1 MESSSAL
8 FGKRLWAF
16 ILDLFVLGLVML
28 AAQFTIPYV
37 LPLFV
42 WIAYK
47 TVFECSA
54 IQATPGKRA
63 VGLIVTDLHGH
74 RITLGASLVR
84 TLVAFVS
91 ACTLFLIY
99 FIALFTARN
108 QALHDLLAGTVVVVG
123 KPDADP
129 FKAYGEE
136 VTETFQNL
144 RAAVSN
150 APPQSPAY
158 LAEKEKLDLLEKL
171 ARLKA
176 EGALT
181 QEEFEARKKALLEK

>member
-1 MESSSAL
+1 M

-28 AAQFTIPYV
+28 IAQFTIPFI

-47 TVFECSA
+47 AIFECSA

-63 VGLIVTDLHGH
+63 VGLVVTDLHGR

-91 ACTLFLIY
+91 ACTLFLVY
-99 FIALFTARN
+99 FVALFTARN
-108 QALHDLLAGTVVVVG
+108 QTIHDLLAGTVVVVG

-129 FKAYGEE
+129 FKAYGQE
-136 VTETFQNL
+136 VTETFQNF

-150 APPQSPAY
+150 APPASAAY

-181 QEEFEARKKALLEK
+181 QEEFETRKKALLDK

>member
-16 ILDLFVLGLVML
+16 VLDLFVLGLVML
-28 AAQFTIPYV
+28 IAQFTIPYV

-74 RITLGASLVR
+74 RITLGASLIR

-91 ACTLFLIY
+91 VCTLFFIY
-99 FIALFTARN
+99 AVALFTARN
-108 QALHDLLAGTVVVVG
+108 QTLHDLLAGTVVVNG
-123 KPDADP
+123 KPEADP
-129 FKAYGEE
+129 FKAYGQE

-144 RAAVSN
+144 KTAVTST
-150 APPQSPAY
+150 PPESASY
-158 LAEKEKLDLLEKL
+158 LAEKEKLHLLEKL
-171 ARLKA
+171 GRLKT
-176 EGALT
+176 EGTLT
-181 QEEFEARKKALLEK
+181 QEEFEERKKAILEK